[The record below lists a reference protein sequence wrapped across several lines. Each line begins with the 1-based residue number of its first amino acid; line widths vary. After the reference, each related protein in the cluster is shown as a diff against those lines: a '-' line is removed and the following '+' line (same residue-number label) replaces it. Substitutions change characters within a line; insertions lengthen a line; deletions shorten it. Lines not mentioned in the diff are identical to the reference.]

1 MRLEQDLVEYIK
13 NIVDAANVAKLMNVS
28 VEKGLI
34 RGIDES
40 KRVIVWHDQNV
51 PALPFTM
58 LGLNRFE
65 ILTPRLGILYD
76 QPNFTVDATI
86 SERDSCVSI
95 LTMKAPGSKVDF
107 RCANPKTLMLPKSR
121 NDTMAYQVE
130 ITPESVQFLL
140 RSEAAMKMDLVTFV
154 SNESGVKFEIVDN
167 NGDVLSHTF
176 AEQVENVTGGSDTT
190 FVGRYPLR
198 VVLSLFKKATNGIF
212 TIGQRGM
219 MKVTVCGLDLYIL
232 PQV

>member
-1 MRLEQDLVEYIK
+1 MRLEQDIIDCLK
-13 NIVDAANVAKLMNVS
+13 NIVDAAGVAKLLNVS
-28 VEKGLI
+28 VEKGII

-40 KRVIVWHDQNV
+40 KRVIVWQDQNV
-51 PALPFTM
+51 PTLPFTM
-58 LGLNRFE
+58 LGLNRFDVL
-65 ILTPRLGILYD
+65 IPRLNLLYG
-76 QPNFTVDATI
+76 QPNFSIDATI

-95 LTMKAPGSKVDF
+95 LTMKVPGSKVDF

-121 NDTMAYQVE
+121 NDTMVFQVQ
-130 ITPESVQFLL
+130 ITPETVQFLT

-154 SNESGVKFEIVDN
+154 SNESGVRFEIVDN

-176 AEQVENVTGGSDTT
+176 AEQVENVTGGNDTT

-219 MKVTVCGLDLYIL
+219 MKVGVSGLDLYIL